1 MRGTVTLLMT
11 LTYSTKRQNLFFE
24 IPKISRDFY
33 ILQMHNSN
41 RLSLYEV
48 LVLVGCSLGDWNVNG
63 VSAVR
68 VAASVRGLWW
78 IHPEDDTRWLSGI
91 RSCRHVL
98 QTNYFTG
105 LCRCIFTYEQCCLC
119 QLDSLFFADVEF
131 FKVGYL
137 LFLYTMEHDMFVC
150 PSVCHT
156 VCPIR
161 NDLLSSHVCDIVTDD
176 DNIQILDTYKNCL
189 CHCCL
194 KLIIVSATVSIFP
207 DYLGIPWLPGF
218 SGKWSSCIC
227 HKCYWSVWLCS
238 IKSCRCYVN
247 VVLLSLLF
255 RCQLIVD
262 VRSWSVRWS
271 TPGSSRVL
279 RRKHLTPSGP
289 LSLHLLSINT
299 EWCRKK

>member
-1 MRGTVTLLMT
+1 MYSARCCSPVEPRVSCLVREAVSWESAIKETSNYWQPGIITYTLSLSFCLNSLLNLKLQLTNVNVSFYTSVKQGSIHTSLLAHNVGKALSVMRGTVTLLMT

-119 QLDSLFFADVEF
+119 QVDSFFADVEF
-131 FKVGYL
+131 F
-137 LFLYTMEHDMFVC
+137 
-150 PSVCHT
+150 
-156 VCPIR
+156 
-161 NDLLSSHVCDIVTDD
+161 
-176 DNIQILDTYKNCL
+176 
-189 CHCCL
+189 
-194 KLIIVSATVSIFP
+194 
-207 DYLGIPWLPGF
+207 
-218 SGKWSSCIC
+218 
-227 HKCYWSVWLCS
+227 
-238 IKSCRCYVN
+238 
-247 VVLLSLLF
+247 
-255 RCQLIVD
+255 
-262 VRSWSVRWS
+262 
-271 TPGSSRVL
+271 
-279 RRKHLTPSGP
+279 
-289 LSLHLLSINT
+289 
-299 EWCRKK
+299 